1 MFLLLPFLLLT
12 TSVQKLVGLDLRIP
26 SSGDLPPELP
36 GAVEDLTVRATG
48 KELTV
53 QASVRKS
60 DVGANIGETEARVVE
75 VAADGEALDL
85 AGLQAALRTFKRL
98 DPERTRLLL
107 VPADEVPGRDVVLL
121 MDAVRADGQGELFP
135 EVALGGIEASPGEE
149 LPADAPLEP
158 SEGSP

>member
-36 GAVEDLTVRATG
+36 GAVEDLTVRAEG
-48 KELTV
+48 KTLTV

-75 VAADGEALDL
+75 VDPAGEALDL

-98 DPERTRLLL
+98 DPERTRVLLI
-107 VPADEVPGRDVVLL
+107 PGDAVPGRDVVLL
-121 MDAVRADGQGELFP
+121 MDAVRADRDGELFP
-135 EVALGGIEASPGEE
+135 EVALGGIEAGPAEAPAAPAEE
-149 LPADAPLEP
+149 AP
-158 SEGSP
+158 